1 MKASELVSKSE
12 QELRDEL
19 TALLREQ
26 FNLRMQRGMNPD
38 AIRPDQFKKVRRN
51 IARVKT
57 VMSANRGGEPSGG
70 KEA

>member
-1 MKASELVSKSE
+1 MKASELLSKSE

-19 TALLREQ
+19 TALMREQ
-26 FNLRMQRGMNPD
+26 FNLRMQRGVNPD

-57 VMSANRGGEPSGG
+57 VMSANRGGEQS
-70 KEA
+70 

>member
-1 MKASELVSKSE
+1 MKASDLVSKSG

-19 TALLREQ
+19 TALMREQ
-26 FNLRMQRGMNPD
+26 FNLRMQRGINPD

-57 VMSANRGGEPSGG
+57 VMSANRGGEQ
-70 KEA
+70 

>member
-12 QELRDEL
+12 QELREEL

-26 FNLRMQRGMNPD
+26 FNLRMQRGVNPD

-57 VMSANRGGEPSGG
+57 VMSANRGGEQS
-70 KEA
+70 

>member
-1 MKASELVSKSE
+1 MKASELVAKSE
-12 QELRDEL
+12 QELREEL

-26 FNLRMQRGMNPD
+26 FNLRMQRGINPD

-57 VMSANRGGEPSGG
+57 VMSANRGGGQS
-70 KEA
+70 